1 MFLVG
6 TVCAAMHARD
16 GQDLCFGVLRPM
28 CYVFC
33 HLSAFGNDR
42 TEHHMYPPAREEE
55 ATSSQNKCVKD
66 CDLNRKTLQKI
77 TEIKY
82 YRSMV
87 G

>member
-1 MFLVG
+1 MY
-6 TVCAAMHARD
+6 ARD
-16 GQDLCFGVLRPM
+16 GRDLCFGVLRPM

-33 HLSAFGNDR
+33 LLSAFGNDR

-77 TEIKY
+77 TDIKY